1 MIIVGVYNE
10 VNKSN
15 YHIVVNVVSKG
26 VPKECSNTDKTR
38 RCMVI
43 KKNWQDIQGGGISPK
58 RPTLTSACNSETQ
71 RLSMHGVLE
80 ADGARNPA
88 TSN

>member
-15 YHIVVNVVSKG
+15 YHIVVNVVSEG
-26 VPKECSNTDKTR
+26 VPKECSNTEKTR

-43 KKNWQDIQGGGISPK
+43 KKTGK
-58 RPTLTSACNSETQ
+58 TSKEEGYLQNVP
-71 RLSMHGVLE
+71 L
-80 ADGARNPA
+80 
-88 TSN
+88 